1 MNLTSLLLVWGLA
14 AAVSLAVTGFVAAAG
29 LGDAP
34 GPRSSHSRTTPTAG
48 GLGALAGL
56 ACGLAVAAPEAGEG
70 LAPLLALVFALG
82 VTGLQD
88 DAYGLRTSTK
98 FAVVLAV
105 ALLAVQTLG
114 PVREL
119 PLHGDA
125 SLALPPWLG
134 WTGSVLWIFVVVNAV
149 NFSDGLNGYVPGI
162 LNAVFVVLAGLCAAI
177 GSPDAMW
184 LALAASGGLVG
195 FLPYNFRDRA
205 RVFLGDTGSLPLGFL
220 LAVLPLLAVGRGGAL
235 SLLYAVPLLLL
246 PVLADVLLTLVR
258 KLRRGDPF
266 LAPHRD
272 HLYQRL
278 SRRWGSHVLVSGVGI
293 SLVLPLT
300 LLAVLAL
307 GTGWHRSLPALLGVA
322 AVLSGLHWWLSRR
335 LDAYEVRATT

>member
-1 MNLTSLLLVWGLA
+1 MDLTSLLVVWGLA

-56 ACGLAVAAPEAGEG
+56 SCGLLFAAPEAGPS
-70 LAPLLALVFALG
+70 LAILLALVFAL
-82 VTGLQD
+82 TLAGLQD
-88 DAYGLRTSTK
+88 DVYGMRTSTK
-98 FAVVLAV
+98 FAVILAV
-105 ALLAVQTLG
+105 GLLAVQVLG
-114 PVREL
+114 PVSEL

-125 SLALPPWLG
+125 SLSLPLWLG
-134 WTGSVLWIFVVVNAV
+134 WTGTVLWIFVVVNAV
-149 NFSDGLNGYVPGI
+149 NFCDGLNGYVPGI

-177 GSPDAMW
+177 GSTDAMW

-205 RVFLGDTGSLPLGFL
+205 RVFLGDVGSLPMGFL
-220 LAVLPLLAVGRGGAL
+220 LAVLPLLAVGRGGSR
-235 SLLYAVPLLLL
+235 SLLYIVPLLLL
-246 PVLADVLLTLVR
+246 PILADVLLTLVR
-258 KLRRGDPF
+258 KLRRRDPF
-266 LAPHRD
+266 LAAHRD

-278 SRRWGSHVLVSGVGI
+278 SRRWGSHVLVSGVGV

-300 LLAVLAL
+300 ALAVLAL

-322 AVLSGLHWWLSRR
+322 AILAGLHLWLSRR